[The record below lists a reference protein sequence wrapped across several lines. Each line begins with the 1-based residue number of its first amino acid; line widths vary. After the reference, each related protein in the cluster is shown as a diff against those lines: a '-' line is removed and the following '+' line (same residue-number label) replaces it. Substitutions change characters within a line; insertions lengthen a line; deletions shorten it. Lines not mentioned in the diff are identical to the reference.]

1 MKQIK
6 MILEELTE
14 ICNKLDIKVRF
25 EKTTAKGGLCKVN
38 DKYMII
44 IDRKAT
50 DEYKANVIA
59 NSLKKFDIENLHL
72 KPKVRDFIDNA

>member
-6 MILEELTE
+6 KILEELTE